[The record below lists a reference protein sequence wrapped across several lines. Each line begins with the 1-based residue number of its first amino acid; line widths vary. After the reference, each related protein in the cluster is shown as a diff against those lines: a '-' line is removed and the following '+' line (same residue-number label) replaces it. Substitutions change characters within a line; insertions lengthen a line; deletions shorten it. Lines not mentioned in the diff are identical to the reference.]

1 MEPLEF
7 EAGELIKIGEPFAF
21 EEQIARPEYMRF
33 FTLEEQTTDFFQ
45 KSLPKEKII
54 PKSLQKS
61 IKKEIGRI
69 EELYSN
75 LIVVTDTDYKINT
88 DRKLEDIDWL
98 SEIYAPYKLKAY
110 SYEQNWLPII
120 SKENRREYNYYNRLV
135 TGLPMPYQTT
145 GEEGVPFTKTSE
157 LVKSDGIDAIKALDS
172 FVRTKTVFEDNG
184 NEVVVSVAVP
194 NTRDDIRRTGFFIG
208 ERKNNMPNPMP
219 EHPFLSSS
227 GSSHVE
233 TTRDL
238 EEVFPSIEAIL
249 AHAVPTTS
257 DPYVEGSKYFK
268 IYDVQTSQI
277 PWNSWKQRFPPVDT
291 ITTGKNVE
299 TINFPEIDSP
309 ASPSESILSAYKS
322 TWGKNIFPRFW
333 LMNQVDS
340 GHLCY
345 LMILS
350 KSAESGTVPPDLMHE
365 RPLIIHPPSTPHDCI
380 KSSSFQEFL
389 ESGIY
394 RNGKCVPISGI
405 VQERVDRISRDK
417 KAWHETVGS
426 DILKEHIKL
435 LKRFN
440 YTDASQP
447 TEVKYEHIEHIDI
460 GQYRKYV
467 LLILN
472 DKSRV
477 GPDKSRAIRVLVRDL
492 DTNPD
497 GTQYVDSDGKFVVCK
512 HTLELMDE
520 DIETKSS
527 EFFKKWTTVRDGKR
541 ECISCFETVVGEV
554 LEDQDQYD
562 EEGRLIVSKD
572 TIDKDYKVE
581 GSTEVESLQELRVLF
596 NFDRAG
602 SNILFVLLSML
613 QVIPLKTQ
621 LEKVLNFIKFVEKNA
636 KNDTE
641 LKRNG
646 GVAGIASM
654 VILLQT
660 HNPFL
665 IPRKSFN
672 AKTVK
677 LSGFPRDSDD
687 DKEAYSTDFIL
698 NAIKRTFEELPFSIK
713 EPITTIIGS
722 VLTERK
728 KTRDDIIKLL
738 KFAKDKG
745 FKEEFHS
752 AKERYDTAPAETV
765 VKKQFEL
772 PVIIQKKIEYAPSE
786 NVGSEKTSTCENTS
800 VLSVIVGKLLP
811 SLRQKEQKLVNTEPL
826 RTAVSIS
833 SKWQEPPKI
842 KLSKKEV
849 ESLLKK
855 GFPSTKKLTNAK
867 KLIDS
872 KPDHIAMSALLS
884 RSLDILIPAVSF
896 KKLEP
901 YREFLNNIE
910 TVDDSSFVRDC
921 IKGMYFK
928 FLGELGAKEIDV
940 LHEAEKKDLAF
951 NMLFLNIADVTR
963 EVDVLSGRE
972 RDEFKRRLKNKSDL
986 ERELSKNLLAIG
998 IAEFVITNQD
1008 RKLLEEQYLAEQKPA
1023 EDTDDFETPESRQI
1037 DNLGVDDIENA
1048 PEEYDGPVND
1058 YEATEYVYAT
1068 DD

>member
-45 KSLPKEKII
+45 KSLPAEKII
-54 PKSLQKS
+54 SKAVQKR
-61 IKKEIGRI
+61 IKKEIDRI

-75 LIVVTDTDYKINT
+75 LVVVTDTEYKINV
-88 DRKLEDIDWL
+88 DRKLGDIEWL
-98 SEIYAPYKLKAY
+98 REIYAPYKLKPY
-110 SYEQNWLPII
+110 NYEENWLPIV
-120 SKENRREYNYYNRLV
+120 SKENRRERNYHNRLI
-135 TGLPMPYQTT
+135 TGLPMPYETT
-145 GEEGVPFTKTSE
+145 GESGVSFTKTSE
-157 LVKSDGIDAIKALDS
+157 LVKSDGADPIKALDS
-172 FVRTKTVFEDNG
+172 FVKIKTVYEDNG
-184 NEVVVSVAVP
+184 NESVVSLSVP

-227 GSSHVE
+227 GSNHIE
-233 TTRDL
+233 TTREL
-238 EEVFPSIEAIL
+238 EEVFPSVEAII
-249 AHAVPTTS
+249 AHAVPTTN
-257 DPYVEGSKYFK
+257 DPYVEGRSYFK

-291 ITTGKNVE
+291 IITSKKVD

-309 ASPSESILSAYKS
+309 ASPSDSILSAYKS

-340 GHLCY
+340 GDLCY

-350 KSAESGTVPPDLMHE
+350 KSADSGTVPPDLMNE
-365 RPLIIHPPSTPHDCI
+365 RPLIIHPLSTPHDCI
-380 KSSSFQEFL
+380 KSSNFQEFM
-389 ESGIY
+389 ESGVY
-394 RNGKCVPISGI
+394 RDGKCVPISGI
-405 VQERVDRISRDK
+405 VQERVDRISRGK
-417 KAWHETVGS
+417 KAWTETVGS
-426 DILKEHIKL
+426 DILKDHAKL
-435 LKRFN
+435 FKQFTNLD
-440 YTDASQP
+440 TQP
-447 TEVKYEHIEHIDI
+447 KEIKYEHIEHKDI

-472 DKSRV
+472 DESRV

-497 GTQYVDSDGKFVVCK
+497 GTQYLDSEGKFVVCK

-520 DIETKSS
+520 DIETTAS

-554 LEDQDQYD
+554 LEDQNEYD
-562 EEGRLIVSKD
+562 EDGRLVVSKD
-572 TIDKDYKVE
+572 AIDKDYRVE
-581 GSTEVESLQELRVLF
+581 GTSEIESLQDLKVLF

-613 QVIPLKTQ
+613 QVIPMKSQ

-636 KNDTE
+636 KNDSE

-646 GVAGIASM
+646 GIAGIASI

-687 DKEAYSTDFIL
+687 DKEAFSTDFIL

-713 EPITTIIGS
+713 EPITTIIGN

-745 FKEEFHS
+745 FKEEFLS
-752 AKERYDTAPAETV
+752 AKERYETAPSETV

-772 PVIIQKKIEYAPSE
+772 PVIIQKKTEYSPSE
-786 NVGSEKTSTCENTS
+786 KIGSEKTATCENTG

-811 SLRQKEQKLVNTEPL
+811 SLRQKQEKIINAEAS
-826 RTAVSIS
+826 RNAVTIS
-833 SKWQEPPKI
+833 SKWAEPPKV

-867 KLIDS
+867 KLVDS

-884 RSLDILIPAVSF
+884 RTLDILVPAVSF

-901 YREFLNNIE
+901 YRNFVNNVE

-928 FLGELGAKEIDV
+928 LLGELGSKEIDII
-940 LHEAEKKDLAF
+940 HEAEKKDLAF
-951 NMLFLNIADVTR
+951 NMLFLNIKDVTL
-963 EVDVLSGRE
+963 EVDILSGRE

-998 IAEFVITNQD
+998 IAEYVITNED
-1008 RKLLEEQYLAEQKPA
+1008 RKLLEEQYLAEQKPL
-1023 EDTDDFETPESRQI
+1023 EDEEEFETPESRQI
-1037 DNLGVDDIENA
+1037 DNLGVEDIENA
-1048 PEEYDGPVND
+1048 PEEYDGPIND
-1058 YEATEYVYAT
+1058 YETTEYVYVT

>member
-45 KSLPKEKII
+45 KSLPAEKII
-54 PKSLQKS
+54 PKAVQKR
-61 IKKEIGRI
+61 IKKEISRI

-75 LIVVTDTDYKINT
+75 LIVVTDTDYKINI
-88 DRKLEDIDWL
+88 DRKLGDISWL
-98 SEIYAPYKLKAY
+98 REIYAPYKLKPY
-110 SYEQNWLPII
+110 SYLENWLPIV
-120 SKENRREYNYYNRLV
+120 SKENRKERNYYNRLV
-135 TGLPMPYQTT
+135 TGLPMPYETT
-145 GEEGVPFTKTSE
+145 GEAGVPFTKTSE
-157 LVKSDGIDAIKALDS
+157 LVKSDGIDPMIALDS
-172 FVRTKTVFEDNG
+172 FLKSKTIFEDNG
-184 NEVVVSVAVP
+184 NELVVSVAVP

-208 ERKNNMPNPMP
+208 ERKNDMPNPMP

-227 GSSHVE
+227 GSSHIE
-233 TTRDL
+233 TTREL
-238 EEVFPSIEAIL
+238 EEVFPSVEAII
-249 AHAVPTTS
+249 AHAVPTTK
-257 DPYVEGSKYFK
+257 DPYVEGRGYYK

-291 ITTGKNVE
+291 ITTGKKVD
-299 TINFPEIDSP
+299 TISFPEIDTP
-309 ASPSESILSAYKS
+309 ASPSESILSAYKT

-340 GHLCY
+340 GELCY

-350 KSAESGTVPPDLMHE
+350 KSADSGTVPPDLMHE
-365 RPLIIHPPSTPHDCI
+365 RPLIIHPESTPHDCI
-380 KSSSFQEFL
+380 KSSNFQEFL
-389 ESGIY
+389 ESGVY
-394 RNGKCVPISGI
+394 RHGKCVPISGI

-417 KAWHETVGS
+417 KPWHETVGS
-426 DILKEHIKL
+426 DILKNHIKL
-435 LKRFN
+435 FKQFKII
-440 YTDASQP
+440 D
-447 TEVKYEHIEHIDI
+447 TEPKEIKYEHIEHVDI
-460 GQYRKYV
+460 GQYRKYI

-472 DKSRV
+472 DETRV

-520 DIETKSS
+520 DIENGAS

-541 ECISCFETVVGEV
+541 ECISCSETVVAEV
-554 LEDQDQYD
+554 FEDQNEYD
-562 EEGRLIVSKD
+562 EDGRLIVSKD
-572 TIDKDYKVE
+572 SIDKDYKVE
-581 GSTEVESLQELRVLF
+581 ASSENESLQELKYLF

-602 SNILFVLLSML
+602 SNILFVLLNML
-613 QVIPLKTQ
+613 QVIPMKTQ
-621 LEKVLNFIKFVEKNA
+621 LEKVLNFIKFVEKSA
-636 KNDTE
+636 KNDSE

-646 GVAGIASM
+646 GIAGIASM
-654 VILLQT
+654 IILLQT

-665 IPRKSFN
+665 IPRRSFN

-713 EPITTIIGS
+713 EPISTIIGS

-752 AKERYDTAPAETV
+752 AKERYETSPSETV

-772 PVIIQKKIEYAPSE
+772 PVIIQKKTEYAPSE
-786 NVGSEKTSTCENTS
+786 KVGSEKTSICENNT

-811 SLRQKEQKLVNTEPL
+811 SLRQKEHKIINTEIVSS
-826 RTAVSIS
+826 AVSIS
-833 SKWQEPPKI
+833 SKWVEPRKI
-842 KLSKKEV
+842 KLTKKEV
-849 ESLLKK
+849 EKLIKK

-867 KLIDS
+867 KLLDS

-901 YREFLNNIE
+901 YRQFVNNIE

-928 FLGELGAKEIDV
+928 LLEELGAKEIDI

-986 ERELSKNLLAIG
+986 ERDLSKNLLAIG
-998 IAEFVITNQD
+998 IAEFVITNED

-1023 EDTDDFETPESRQI
+1023 EDTDDFESPESRQI

-1058 YEATEYVYAT
+1058 YETTEYSYIA

>member
-7 EAGELIKIGEPFAF
+7 EAGELIKIGEPFPF

-33 FTLEEQTTDFFQ
+33 FTLEEQTFDFFQ
-45 KSLPKEKII
+45 KSLPNEKII
-54 PKSLQKS
+54 SKAIQKS

-88 DRKLEDIDWL
+88 DRKLGDIEWL
-98 SEIYAPYKLKAY
+98 SEIYAPFKLKSY
-110 SYEQNWLPII
+110 SYENNWVPIV
-120 SKENRREYNYYNRLV
+120 SKENRRERNYHNRLI
-135 TGLPMPYQTT
+135 TGLPMPYETT
-145 GEEGVPFTKTSE
+145 GEDGVPFTKTSE
-157 LVKSDGIDAIKALDS
+157 LVNSEGNDAIKALDS
-172 FVRTKTVFEDNG
+172 FVKSKTIYEDNG
-184 NEVVVSVAVP
+184 NELVLSVAVP

-227 GSSHVE
+227 GTSHVE

-238 EEVFPSIEAIL
+238 EEVFPSVEAII

-257 DPYVEGSKYFK
+257 DPYVEGRGYFK

-291 ITTGKNVE
+291 ITTGKKVD
-299 TINFPEIDSP
+299 TIDFPEINSP
-309 ASPSESILSAYKS
+309 SSPSESILSAYKS

-340 GHLCY
+340 GVLCY

-380 KSSSFQEFL
+380 KSSNFQEFL
-389 ESGIY
+389 ESGVY
-394 RNGKCVPISGI
+394 RHGKCVPISGI
-405 VQERVDRISRDK
+405 VQERVDRISQGK

-426 DILKEHIKL
+426 DILKDHIKL
-435 LKRFN
+435 FKQFAYL
-440 YTDASQP
+440 D
-447 TEVKYEHIEHIDI
+447 TEPKEIKYEHVEHIDV

-472 DKSRV
+472 DESRV

-492 DTNPD
+492 DTTPD
-497 GTQYVDSDGKFVVCK
+497 GSQYVDSDGKFVVCK

-541 ECISCFETVVGEV
+541 ECISCFEAVISEV
-554 LEDQDQYD
+554 FESQDEYD

-572 TIDKDYKVE
+572 TLDKEYKVE
-581 GSTEVESLQELRVLF
+581 SSADVESLQELRVLF

-602 SNILFVLLSML
+602 SNILFVLLNML
-613 QVIPLKTQ
+613 QVIPLKSQ
-621 LEKVLNFIKFVEKNA
+621 LEKVLNFIKFVEKSA

-646 GVAGIASM
+646 GIAGIASL

-677 LSGFPRDSDD
+677 LSGFPRDSED

-698 NAIKRTFEELPFSIK
+698 NAIKRTFEELPFAIK

-752 AKERYDTAPAETV
+752 AKERYDTAPTETV
-765 VKKQFEL
+765 IKKQFEL
-772 PVIIQKKIEYAPSE
+772 PVIIQKKVSYMTSE
-786 NVGSEKTSTCENTS
+786 IIGSEKTSTCENTA

-811 SLRQKEQKLVNTEPL
+811 SLRQKELKFTNTEAV
-826 RTAVSIS
+826 RNAVSIS
-833 SKWQEPPKI
+833 SKWEEPPKI

-849 ESLLKK
+849 EALLKK

-884 RSLDILIPAVSF
+884 RSLDILIPVVSF

-901 YREFLNNIE
+901 YRQFVNNVE
-910 TVDDSSFVRDC
+910 TVDDTSFVRDC

-928 FLGELGAKEIDV
+928 LLGELGAKEIDI

-951 NMLFLNIADVTR
+951 NMLFLNIDDVTR

-998 IAEFVITNQD
+998 IAEFVITNED

-1023 EDTDDFETPESRQI
+1023 EDTDDFEAPESRQI

-1058 YEATEYVYAT
+1058 YEATEYIYVA